1 MKTIV
6 KILLGLAGAYAVG
19 KVCYEI
25 GKDVGSVEAQINND
39 PDSVDLDQDDPVEYE
54 AYDMFDWTEH
64 VESDPKPEPEQKPE
78 ESEESTKKP
87 EEPAKKPGF
96 IDKLKEL
103 RSMAKIKEI
112 FTKKDQS
119 VLGKILTN
127 PDGTQIN
134 ASVENGE
141 IHIKLKP
148 KPKKRE

>member
-39 PDSVDLDQDDPVEYE
+39 PDSADFDQDDPVEYYGE
-54 AYDMFDWTEH
+54 DVVQETMKP
-64 VESDPKPEPEQKPE
+64 DPDPEPEQK
-78 ESEESTKKP
+78 S

>member
-39 PDSVDLDQDDPVEYE
+39 PDSADLDQDDPVEYYGE
-54 AYDMFDWTEH
+54 DVVQETMKP
-64 VESDPKPEPEQKPE
+64 DPDPEPEQ
-78 ESEESTKKP
+78 KP

>member
-39 PDSVDLDQDDPVEYE
+39 PDSADLNQDDPVEYE
-54 AYDMFDWTEH
+54 EYDMFDWTEL
-64 VESDPKPEPEQKPE
+64 VEPDPKPEPEQKPE
-78 ESEESTKKP
+78 EPTKKP
-87 EEPAKKPGF
+87 DEPAKKPGF

>member
-39 PDSVDLDQDDPVEYE
+39 PDSADLNQDDSVEYYGE
-54 AYDMFDWTEH
+54 DNVTETI
-64 VESDPKPEPEQKPE
+64 EPDPEPEQ
-78 ESEESTKKP
+78 KP

-103 RSMAKIKEI
+103 RSVAKIKEI

>member
-39 PDSVDLDQDDPVEYE
+39 PDSADLDQDDPVEYYGE
-54 AYDMFDWTEH
+54 DVVQETMEPD
-64 VESDPKPEPEQKPE
+64 PEPEQKPE
-78 ESEESTKKP
+78 EH
-87 EEPAKKPGF
+87 AKKPGF

>member
-39 PDSVDLDQDDPVEYE
+39 PDSADLDKDDPVEYE
-54 AYDMFDWTEH
+54 VYDMDSVLEH
-64 VESDPKPEPEQKPE
+64 VEPDPKPDSEPEQ
-78 ESEESTKKP
+78 KP

>member
-39 PDSVDLDQDDPVEYE
+39 PDSADLNQDDPVEYE
-54 AYDMFDWTEH
+54 EYDMFDWTEH
-64 VESDPKPEPEQKPE
+64 VEPDPKPESEPEQ
-78 ESEESTKKP
+78 KP

>member
-39 PDSVDLDQDDPVEYE
+39 PDSADLDQDDPVEYYGE
-54 AYDMFDWTEH
+54 DNVTETI
-64 VESDPKPEPEQKPE
+64 EPDPKPEFEPEQK
-78 ESEESTKKP
+78 S

>member
-39 PDSVDLDQDDPVEYE
+39 PDSADLDQDDPVEYYGE
-54 AYDMFDWTEH
+54 DVVQETMKP
-64 VESDPKPEPEQKPE
+64 DPDPEPEQ
-78 ESEESTKKP
+78 KP

-103 RSMAKIKEI
+103 RSVAKIKEI

>member
-6 KILLGLAGAYAVG
+6 KVLFGLAGVYAVG

-39 PDSVDLDQDDPVEYE
+39 PDSADLNQDDPVEYE
-54 AYDMFDWTEH
+54 EYDMFDWTEH
-64 VESDPKPEPEQKPE
+64 VEPDPKPEPEQKPE
-78 ESEESTKKP
+78 ESTKKP
-87 EEPAKKPGF
+87 EEPTKKPGF

-103 RSMAKIKEI
+103 RNVSKIKDI

>member
-39 PDSVDLDQDDPVEYE
+39 PDSADLDQDDPVEYYGE
-54 AYDMFDWTEH
+54 DSVTETI
-64 VESDPKPEPEQKPE
+64 EPDPEPEQ
-78 ESEESTKKP
+78 KP

-134 ASVENGE
+134 ASVEDGE